1 MDAWVEDTVDPTERE
16 LMMAH
21 IGLCESCA
29 RQLKAYESYAPAM
42 SAAIPPPAV
51 QATSLDDRLRAFFRT
66 PGFAMI
72 AAAGLVLAAVLTPL
86 AIRRTASP
94 DYKKS
99 PASLRPQALGDLPAG
114 SDATLLYPVSEAIE
128 ERQPILEWQAWGD
141 QSKVFVFDSARK
153 EVAHSSS
160 LAGSHWLV
168 PVPLD
173 RGAVYSW
180 EVRAAVETGGA
191 GTRQATFRVLSE
203 SDAQRLA
210 EARASDAGPM
220 AIGEIAQEMGA
231 LAEAQRQFQARV
243 EQNPGDTEA
252 ASRRDQVKRLRGR

>member
-1 MDAWVEDTVDPTERE
+1 MFDPLAASALVSAIESARNEHLSFEQMDAWVEDTVDPTGRE

-66 PGFAMI
+66 PAFAMI
-72 AAAGLVLAAVLTPL
+72 AAAGVVLAVLTPL

-99 PASLRPQALGDLPAG
+99 PASLRPQALGDLPA
-114 SDATLLYPVSEAIE
+114 SSNATLLYPVSEAIE
-128 ERQPILEWQAWGD
+128 ERQPILEWQAWGNPW
-141 QSKVFVFDSARK
+141 KVFVFDSARK

-191 GTRQATFRVLSE
+191 GTRQATFRVLNE

-210 EARASDAGPM
+210 EARASDATRWPS
-220 AIGEIAQEMGA
+220 E
-231 LAEAQRQFQARV
+231 
-243 EQNPGDTEA
+243 
-252 ASRRDQVKRLRGR
+252 K